1 MPIDKK
7 VLRELVKKKLKEMST
22 TAAIGT
28 GAGPIRTPF
37 AFSRPGQ
44 ATNSATK
51 YAKKMGMKP
60 VTRKKHTK
68 TYDVLQEGQAI
79 LPATELD
86 KKIAGI
92 MKNYFGSNLGTVE
105 DREKVRQ
112 LIRQAMID
120 AYKEVDFI
128 VKELESQEE
137 EDFLNQYGDFDYGQ
151 DIRNRD
157 DEEMGIYES
166 KTINEVSYRAFKR
179 TTEASPRQ
187 KINNAMREIKFMMR
201 EIESTIHNALRL
213 KEEMGVKS
221 GDYWKRTGQ
230 YLSLVSEK
238 LNKLTI
244 KLKELA
250 Q

>member
-137 EDFLNQYGDFDYGQ
+137 EDFLNQYGDFDYDQ

-157 DEEMGIYES
+157 DEEMGIYEN
-166 KTINEVSYRAFKR
+166 KTINEISYRAFKR

-187 KINNAMREIKFMMR
+187 KINNAMREIKYMMR
-201 EIESTIHNALRL
+201 EIESTVHNALKL

-238 LNKLTI
+238 LNKLTTR
-244 KLKELA
+244 LKELA